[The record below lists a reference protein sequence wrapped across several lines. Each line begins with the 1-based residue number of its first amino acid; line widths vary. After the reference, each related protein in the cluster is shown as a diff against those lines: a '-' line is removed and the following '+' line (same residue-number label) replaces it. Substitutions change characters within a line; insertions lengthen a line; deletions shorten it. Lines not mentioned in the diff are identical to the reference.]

1 MKENYL
7 KVVLLLLVV
16 VVVIQGYLLYDVTR
30 DINENQISVKVVES
44 SVFPD
49 KVPFIGFFDK
59 RGDPF
64 IEMERMRREMENRFM
79 DFEDFFQTIPS
90 LKPFYSGFYRTPN
103 FDMKEQDGKYIITM
117 EIPGIDKNK
126 INIKTENGQLIV
138 SANVSKEQ
146 ENNTTTYYQRER
158 RTSSYRHAIL
168 LPTDAN
174 EKSLHSE
181 YKDGLLTITFEKTI
195 P

>member
-7 KVVLLLLVV
+7 KVVLVLLVV
-16 VVVIQGYLLYDVTR
+16 VVVIQGYILYDMTR
-30 DINENQISVKVVES
+30 GISEEQLSSQEEES
-44 SVFPD
+44 LALPSI
-49 KVPFIGFFDK
+49 VPFIGFFD
-59 RGDPF
+59 RNEDPF
-64 IEMERMRREMENRFM
+64 IEMEHMRREMENRFM
-79 DFEDFFQTIPS
+79 NFEDFFQTVPS
-90 LKPFYSGFYRTPN
+90 LKPFYSKLYRTPSY
-103 FDMKEQDGKYIITM
+103 DMKEQDGKYVITI
-117 EIPGIDKNK
+117 EVPGLDKNK
-126 INIKTENGQLIV
+126 INIKTENGQLVV
-138 SANVSKEQ
+138 SANVSEEK